1 MREACCDVAEE
12 SPCRLC
18 PDGSH
23 PTDYLDEQCESIS
36 FLIEVGH
43 AASEFEDGP
52 TGCDEFRTWF
62 ALEIVNDTNAM
73 NVLQKYCRCTPSGPT
88 AEPTPEP
95 APSGANTAT
104 FLPPWLLLAVV
115 SCW

>member
-1 MREACCDVAEE
+1 VKLSEEELCGFSRSLLWPLMREACCDVAEE
-12 SPCRLC
+12 SLCRLC

-52 TGCDEFRTWF
+52 TDCDEFRT
-62 ALEIVNDTNAM
+62 
-73 NVLQKYCRCTPSGPT
+73 C
-88 AEPTPEP
+88 
-95 APSGANTAT
+95 
-104 FLPPWLLLAVV
+104 LLLK
-115 SCW
+115 SSMTPML